1 VIFDPSLNQ
10 SQPSQG
16 ATLRAKEALL
26 QKPVFLDTETTGL
39 DNRSEIIEIA
49 ILDSDG
55 SILFNSLIK
64 PLNPIP
70 LAASQIHGISNEM
83 VINAPRWFVIWEQ
96 IRGIFFDSLI
106 GIYNDEFDLRMIEQ
120 TNKLSGIPRW
130 QPGKTPLDIMRLFAD
145 FRSVW
150 DPYHN
155 ANKIFRLE
163 DAGRY
168 FNIRIPNAHRAL
180 DDALLAREVLIKI
193 AESNSN

>member
-1 VIFDPSLNQ
+1 VPFNLAINQ
-10 SQPSQG
+10 SQPLQN

-26 QKPVFLDTETTGL
+26 QKPIFMDTETTGL
-39 DNRSEIIEIA
+39 DSLSEIIEIA

-55 SILFNSLIK
+55 NILFNSLIK
-64 PLNPIP
+64 PLSPIP
-70 LAASQIHGISNEM
+70 MAAMQFHGISNEM
-83 VINAPRWFVIWEQ
+83 VVNAPRWFVIWEQ
-96 IRGIFFDSLI
+96 IRGIFFDRLI

-120 TNKLSGIPRW
+120 TNKLSGIARW
-130 QPGKTPLDIMRLFAD
+130 QPGKIPLDIMRLFAD

-155 ANKIFRLE
+155 SNKIFRLE

-168 FNIRIPNAHRAL
+168 FNICIPNSHRAL

>member
-1 VIFDPSLNQ
+1 MPFNPATNQ
-10 SQPSQG
+10 SQPLPQ

-39 DNRSEIIEIA
+39 DNRSEIVEIA

-64 PLNPIP
+64 PLSPIP
-70 LAASQIHGISNEM
+70 MAATHIHGISNEM
-83 VINAPRWFVIWEQ
+83 VNNAPRWFVVWEQ
-96 IRGIFFDSLI
+96 IRGIFFDRLL

-120 TNKLSGIPRW
+120 TNKMSGIPRW
-130 QPGKTPLDIMRLFAD
+130 QPGKTPLDIMKLFAD

-163 DAGRY
+163 DAGRHLD
-168 FNIRIPNAHRAL
+168 IRIPNSHRAM
-180 DDALLAREVLIKI
+180 DDALLAREILVKI
-193 AESNSN
+193 AEPNCN

>member
-1 VIFDPSLNQ
+1 MKQ
-10 SQPSQG
+10 SQPLQD
-16 ATLRAKEALL
+16 ATLRAKDALH

-39 DNRSEIIEIA
+39 DTRSEIIEIA

-55 SILFNSLIK
+55 RILFNSLIK
-64 PLNPIP
+64 PLSPIP
-70 LAASQIHGISNEM
+70 LAATQIHGISNEM
-83 VINAPRWFVIWEQ
+83 VVNAPRWFVIWEQ
-96 IRGIFFDSLI
+96 IRGIFFERLI

-120 TNKLSGIPRW
+120 TNKLSGILRW
-130 QPGKTPLDIMRLFAD
+130 QPGKIPLDIMKLFAD

-163 DAGRY
+163 DAGR
-168 FNIRIPNAHRAL
+168 FFDIRNQNSHRAL

-193 AESNSN
+193 AEPDGN